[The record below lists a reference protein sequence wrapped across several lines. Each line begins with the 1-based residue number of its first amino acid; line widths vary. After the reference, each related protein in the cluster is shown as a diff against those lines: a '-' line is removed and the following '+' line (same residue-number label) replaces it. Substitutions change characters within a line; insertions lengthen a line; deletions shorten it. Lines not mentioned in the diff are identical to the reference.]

1 MLLARPFERGPAA
14 KSTGADLHGDECD
27 EYVECFRHLE
37 AQSTFTNHLH
47 PDTGVF
53 VPSVKEKLCYNAS
66 FFFFDTAQFHCGNRK
81 GERRPTSSQMKN
93 IITVGVERSIAPTMV
108 PAKFHWQEM
117 CGIYHI
123 SFQIFMHVTCT
134 PAEQIRWHKQ
144 PCSSGLLSTSHGPF
158 SLPRRPYE
166 QRQVPTVCCAH
177 DGGSCL
183 LTLFSMT
190 IHK

>member
-37 AQSTFTNHLH
+37 AQSTFTSHLH

-66 FFFFDTAQFHCGNRK
+66 CFFRHSSISLRK
-81 GERRPTSSQMKN
+81 RERRRPTSSQMKN

-123 SFQIFMHVTCT
+123 SFQIFMYVACT
-134 PAEQIRWHKQ
+134 LAKQ
-144 PCSSGLLSTSHGPF
+144 SGGANNLV
-158 SLPRRPYE
+158 LPD
-166 QRQVPTVCCAH
+166 C
-177 DGGSCL
+177 
-183 LTLFSMT
+183 
-190 IHK
+190 